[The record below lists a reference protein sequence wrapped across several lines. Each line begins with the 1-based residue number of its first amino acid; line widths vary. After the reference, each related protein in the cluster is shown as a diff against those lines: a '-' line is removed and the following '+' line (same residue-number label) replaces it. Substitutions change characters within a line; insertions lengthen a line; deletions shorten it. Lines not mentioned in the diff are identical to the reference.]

1 MKKISFV
8 SVAAVIIFLILLLW
22 SVADYVYTTEYKE
35 TTILKITNEENGY
48 TVTFNEVGEAFLFG
62 NSEVKVILED
72 ENGEKITE
80 IKDIIGNDGKR
91 LGEENI
97 SVVWYE
103 DEVRV
108 TLHGEEQ
115 EDELH
120 VIEY

>member
-8 SVAAVIIFLILLLW
+8 SVAVVIVFLILLLW
-22 SVADYVYTTEYKE
+22 PVADYVYTTEYKE
-35 TTILKITNEENGY
+35 TTMVKITNEENGY

-62 NSEVKVILED
+62 NSKVKVILED
-72 ENGEKITE
+72 ENGEKIAE
-80 IKDIIGNDGKR
+80 IKDTISNDGKR

-97 SVVWYE
+97 SVVWCE

-115 EDELH
+115 KDELH

>member
-1 MKKISFV
+1 MKMISFV
-8 SVAAVIIFLILLLW
+8 SVAAVIVFLFLLLW
-22 SVADYVYTTEYKE
+22 PVADYVYTTEYKE
-35 TTILKITNEENGY
+35 TTIVQITNEETGY
-48 TVTFNEVGEAFLFG
+48 TVTFNEVGEAFLLG

-72 ENGEKITE
+72 ENGEKIAE
-80 IKDIIGNDGKR
+80 IIDTIGNDGKR

-97 SVVWYE
+97 SVLWCE